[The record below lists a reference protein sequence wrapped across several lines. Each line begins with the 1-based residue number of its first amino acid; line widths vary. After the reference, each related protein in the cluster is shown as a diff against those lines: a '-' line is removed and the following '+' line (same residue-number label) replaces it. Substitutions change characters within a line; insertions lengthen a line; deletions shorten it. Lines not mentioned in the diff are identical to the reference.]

1 MGRKILLIFILV
13 AVSTGAFYF
22 VSGKYQHKQSVEP
35 ILKDGDIAFQ
45 TLCGDLGEAIQ
56 LATHSKYDQCGIIY
70 KEANDLYVYE
80 AIGPVTKTPLD
91 EWIKRGNG
99 SHFVIKR
106 LKDTNK
112 LSKTV
117 IEKMKNEGKEFYGK
131 DYDGYFDWSD
141 DKIYC
146 SELVWK
152 IYKRGANIEIGKLQH
167 LKDFDLTSEPVKKQL
182 QQRYGYNIPLED
194 TVISPISVYNSD
206 QLILVTEN

>member
-1 MGRKILLIFILV
+1 MGRRILFIFILV
-13 AVSTGAFYF
+13 LVSTAAFYF
-22 VSGKYQHKQSVEP
+22 VSSKYQNKQHIEP
-35 ILKDGDIAFQ
+35 LLKQGDIAFQ
-45 TLCGDLGEAIQ
+45 TLSGDLGEAIQ
-56 LATHSKYDQCGIIY
+56 LATHSKYDHCGIIY
-70 KEANDLYVYE
+70 KEGKDWYVYE

-91 EWIKRGNG
+91 EWIKRGN
-99 SHFVIKR
+99 SCHFVIKR
-106 LKDTNK
+106 LRDSNL
-112 LSKTV
+112 LSNTM

-152 IYKRGANIEIGKLQH
+152 IYKRGANIEVGKLQH

-182 QQRYGYNIPLED
+182 QERYGSKIPLED

-206 QLILVTEN
+206 KLILVTEN